1 MKVLKAYFFLGF
13 SLLVIVFVFSGLS
26 RAETLS
32 RYDKEEY
39 FPHKIGTRWVYEITT
54 GDEEPTYCNPIF
66 WTRKDGSESVQEMR
80 GILPGYKSYQKSYK
94 LIISI
99 WSVYSAYLEGFDLPS
114 GWRLVRLEIEKDEL
128 GIFKDTDSLF
138 SDRRDVYWALDEN
151 YSEDFVVIL
160 LTTYNPRII
169 SGNYSL
175 YNDSSGDRKP
185 PYNKRVIFFAKDPD
199 FVFTIGEDPKED
211 LGYVGVDGPELYFI
225 RSVKKAKDTKEFS
238 FDSYKAENQDFKEHM
253 WFAKGKGLTR
263 LVQRRDEKTTMIWKL
278 TEFSQGY

>member
-1 MKVLKAYFFLGF
+1 MKVLKACFFLGF
-13 SLLVIVFVFSGLS
+13 SLLVIVFVFSSFSL
-26 RAETLS
+26 AETLS

-66 WTRKDGSESVQEMR
+66 WTRKDGSESVQLMMR

-99 WSVYSAYLEGFDLPS
+99 DRSAYLPDFNLPS
-114 GWRLVRLEIEKDEL
+114 SWSIVQLDVEKDEL
-128 GIFKDTDSLF
+128 GLFKTGNLLNDLNN
-138 SDRRDVYWALDEN
+138 VYWALNEN
-151 YSEDFVVIL
+151 HSYSEDFVVIL

-169 SGNYSL
+169 SGSYSL
-175 YNDSSGDRKP
+175 YGDSSDNRK
-185 PYNKRVIFFAKDPD
+185 PYNKRVIFFAQDPD

-225 RSVKKAKDTKEFS
+225 RSVKTKDTKEFS
-238 FDSYKAENQDFKEHM
+238 LDFYKAENQSFTEHM

-263 LVQRRDEKTTMIWKL
+263 LVQRRDEKTTMVWKL